1 MPTPAPI
8 DLDRGV
14 IMRIVPSNSGTHMAG
29 MHVCMY
35 ADAPGVYLAPNSLP
49 ISPELAKLAG
59 FDVEEDLKEKR
70 RNERRAAAL
79 AAVDKEFEIMAEGE
93 IVDDGDDFQIVHMGR
108 GWFDVLDTDGKRMN
122 EGRLRRDAAA
132 EYVDVLRKGKEHV
145 DGQASEGR

>member
-1 MPTPAPI
+1 MPTPV

-14 IMRIVPSNSGTHMAG
+14 SMRIVPLSSTAPIAG
-29 MHVCMY
+29 MAVCMY
-35 ADAPGVYLAPNSLP
+35 KDDPGVYY
-49 ISPELAKLAG
+49 AKNGIPVSTEWAALAG
-59 FDVEEDLKEKR
+59 FDVEDDLKERSR
-70 RNERRAAAL
+70 RARRAAAL
-79 AAVDKEFEIMAEGE
+79 AEIDKEFHVVPEGE
-93 IVDDGDDFQIVHMGR
+93 IVEDGDDFQIVHMGR